1 MKCYG
6 DTIFVTTLNLSIV
19 STWENIVSSSESD
32 NPSLIVNY
40 FVNLWHMLRALALV
54 VQKILA
60 FGTTKNY
67 FIYFTILLYKT
78 PNINSFILVF
88 NTLK

>member
-1 MKCYG
+1 MLW

-19 STWENIVSSSESD
+19 STWEDIVSSSESD
-32 NPSLIVNY
+32 DPSLIVNY
-40 FVNLWHMLRALALV
+40 FVKLWQMLRALALV

-67 FIYFTILLYKT
+67 FIYFTTSLYKT
-78 PNINSFILVF
+78 PNINGFILVF
-88 NTLK
+88 NTFK